1 MFTWKLPAGEDTT
14 PHHADPAQHPVLAV
28 VKSNPVRGDVVIKN
42 KMGAL
47 AGCVVLALGIAACGS
62 SEKSSSSSSSSTA
75 ASTASSTPSTTA
87 TAVSAGSGTI
97 SGAGST
103 FAAPV
108 YEQWASSLSGLTV
121 NYQAVGSGAGIT
133 AVESKTVDFGAS
145 DPPLKAADEEAIAK
159 NGSTA
164 VQIPMFLG
172 AITVSYNLPGVKTG
186 LKLDGKT
193 IADIYLGKVK
203 TWDDTEIKAL
213 NPGVT
218 LPSTSITVIHRSDS
232 SGTTAGFTG
241 FLAAVDP
248 EFKSKVGEGKDVQ
261 WPTGTGAKGNAGVAG
276 AVQQTTGAIGY
287 VEQAYALEHKFT
299 YASVKNKA
307 GAFVEPTLASTSA
320 AAQGVAVPA
329 NLGIKISNPA
339 GAASYPI
346 TSQTF
351 VVVSKDMCKA
361 GIPGG
366 EGAAKGV
373 VKFLDYGLGE
383 GQKILGQADYAALPA
398 AILAKSKAAV
408 AGLQCNGASLGG

>member
-1 MFTWKLPAGEDTT
+1 
-14 PHHADPAQHPVLAV
+14 
-28 VKSNPVRGDVVIKN
+28 VIKN
-42 KMGAL
+42 KIGAL
-47 AGCVVLALGIAACGS
+47 AGVAVLALGLAACGS
-62 SEKSSSSSSSSTA
+62 SSTSSSSSSASSSTG
-75 ASTASSTPSTTA
+75 TSSS
-87 TAVSAGSGTI
+87 SASGTI

-108 YEQWASSLSGLTV
+108 YQQWASSQSGLTV

-133 AVESKTVDFGAS
+133 SLESKTVDFGAS
-145 DPPLKAADEEAIAK
+145 DPPLKPADEEAIAK
-159 NGSTA
+159 NGSPA

-203 TWDDTEIKAL
+203 TWDDPEIKAL

-218 LPSTSITVIHRSDS
+218 LPSTAITVIHRSDS

-276 AVQQTTGAIGY
+276 AVQQTAGAVGY
-287 VEQAYALEHKFT
+287 VEQAYALQHNFT
-299 YASVKNKA
+299 YAAVKNKA
-307 GAFVEPTLASTSA
+307 GQFVSPTLESTSA
-320 AAQGVAVPA
+320 AAAEVKVPA
-329 NLGIKISNPA
+329 NLGIKISNP
-339 GAASYPI
+339 GGSASYPI

-351 VVVSKDMCKA
+351 IVVNKDLCKA
-361 GIPGG
+361 GTPGG
-366 EGAAKGV
+366 EAAAKGV
-373 VKFLDYGLGE
+373 VSFINYGLGQ
-383 GQKILGQADYAALPA
+383 GQSILSQADYAGLPA
-398 AILAKSKAAV
+398 AILAKSKEAA
-408 AGLQCNGASLGG
+408 AGLECNGKPLGG

>member
-1 MFTWKLPAGEDTT
+1 
-14 PHHADPAQHPVLAV
+14 
-28 VKSNPVRGDVVIKN
+28 VIKN
-42 KMGAL
+42 KIGAL
-47 AGCVVLALGIAACGS
+47 AGVAVLALGLAACGS
-62 SEKSSSSSSSSTA
+62 SSTSSSSSSASSSTG
-75 ASTASSTPSTTA
+75 TSSS
-87 TAVSAGSGTI
+87 SASGTI

-108 YEQWASSLSGLTV
+108 YQQWASSQSGLTV

-133 AVESKTVDFGAS
+133 SLESKTVDFGAS
-145 DPPLKAADEEAIAK
+145 DPPLKPADEAAIAK
-159 NGSTA
+159 NGSPA

-203 TWDDTEIKAL
+203 TWDDAEIKAL

-218 LPSTSITVIHRSDS
+218 LPSTAITVIHRSDS

-276 AVQQTTGAIGY
+276 AVQQTAGAVGY
-287 VEQAYALEHKFT
+287 VEQAYALQHNFT
-299 YASVKNKA
+299 YAAVKNKA
-307 GAFVEPTLASTSA
+307 GQFVSPTLESTSA
-320 AAQGVAVPA
+320 AAAEVKVPA
-329 NLGIKISNPA
+329 NLGIKISNP
-339 GAASYPI
+339 GGSASYPI

-351 VVVSKDMCKA
+351 IVVNKDLCKA
-361 GIPGG
+361 GTPGG
-366 EGAAKGV
+366 EAAAKGV
-373 VKFLDYGLGE
+373 VSFIDYGLGQ
-383 GQKILGQADYAALPA
+383 GQSILSQADYAGLPA
-398 AILAKSKAAV
+398 AILAKSKEAA
-408 AGLQCNGASLGG
+408 AGLECNGKPLGG